1 MCNVGVGHRRCVP
14 KTRVSCSERRGLIMS
29 VRKCRPIR
37 VAIVFEPAGD
47 VLWNIVDVVNGLC
60 VIGIWRIVKF
70 VVQRGVKSVC
80 TMGYATSAVCGRT
93 MDRLG
98 IPSGGVS

>member
-1 MCNVGVGHRRCVP
+1 
-14 KTRVSCSERRGLIMS
+14 MS
-29 VRKCRPIR
+29 
-37 VAIVFEPAGD
+37 VAIVFERVGD

-98 IPSGGVS
+98 IPSGGVP